1 MRRSHF
7 GVVRKPWWLPQVYS
21 MEQNIYGY
29 AYTRGHCRRYALPPL
44 SMSEES
50 MQPES
55 TATETAATETA
66 ERRDSARHAFI
77 CPAEL
82 VEVSGGVCITARTA
96 DLSSNGCYIDT
107 LNPLPVGTRVRIW
120 LTKDDRRVEF
130 QARVASSHSGFGMG
144 LIFEELKP
152 EQKATLQSWI
162 AGTSVAADQDAVFRK
177 AIQADS
183 EAVLKPNK
191 PFATRLV
198 TILQRKGILTHS
210 EAAELLRDLNS

>member
-1 MRRSHF
+1 
-7 GVVRKPWWLPQVYS
+7 
-21 MEQNIYGY
+21 
-29 AYTRGHCRRYALPPL
+29 
-44 SMSEES
+44 

-55 TATETAATETA
+55 TATETP
-66 ERRDSARHAFI
+66 ERRCSARHAFI

-82 VEVSGGVCITARTA
+82 IEINGGVCITARTA

-107 LNPLPVGTRVRIW
+107 LNPLPAGTRVRIW

-130 QARVASSHSGFGMG
+130 QATVASSHTGFGMG
-144 LIFEELKP
+144 LIFEQLTP

-162 AGTSVAADQDAVFRK
+162 AGTSVAADQEAAFRR

-183 EAVLKPNK
+183 EEALKPNK
-191 PFATRLV
+191 AFAARLL

-210 EAAELLRDLNS
+210 EAAELLRDLDF

>member
-1 MRRSHF
+1 
-7 GVVRKPWWLPQVYS
+7 
-21 MEQNIYGY
+21 
-29 AYTRGHCRRYALPPL
+29 
-44 SMSEES
+44 MSEES

-55 TATETAATETA
+55 TATETA

-82 VEVSGGVCITARTA
+82 VEISGGVCITARTA

-130 QARVASSHSGFGMG
+130 LARVASSHAGFGMG
-144 LIFEELKP
+144 LIFEELNP

-162 AGTSVAADQDAVFRK
+162 VGTSVAADQEAVFRK

-183 EAVLKPNK
+183 EAALKPNK
-191 PFATRLV
+191 PFATRLL